1 MSPQFH
7 APTMTQVKNCRSG
20 VVKAQRNLEF
30 QLLVGCNT
38 PTLKSAANKLS
49 LIKSM
54 LAGLERDLDEAIAE
68 REPVCREC
76 QETQDSWD
84 RSGEDRLVM
93 LDRVIRA
100 ERAQLQPDSGEDSSP
115 WHSFSPGREE
125 IHPVGVGAPTEEIAA
140 LAADWDPQRRAF

>member
-1 MSPQFH
+1 MLQLNLSSPTT
-7 APTMTQVKNCRSG
+7 ATAMLKDCRSG
-20 VVKAQRNLEF
+20 VVKAQANLSRRI
-30 QLLVGCNT
+30 LVNCDT
-38 PTLKSAANKLS
+38 ATLKAAATKLA

-54 LAGLERDLDEAIAE
+54 LAGLERDLDEAIAQ

-84 RSGEDRLVM
+84 RSGEDRLAM

-100 ERAQLQPDSGEDSSP
+100 EREGLEP
-115 WHSFSPGREE
+115 WHSYTPGDDDAR
-125 IHPVGVGAPTEEIAA
+125 HPVGVGAPTEEIAA